1 MQVNT
6 IVDCQIALP
15 FVQVR
20 HKNIDIYYNIEKV
33 QRCKVHKEK
42 KETNNKRII
51 NVIYKTKT
59 NKQTNL
65 LTSLYKTTTTTAK
78 NDII

>member
-1 MQVNT
+1 M
-6 IVDCQIALP
+6 DCQIALP

-20 HKNIDIYYNIEKV
+20 HKNIDTEVLQYRKGT
-33 QRCKVHKEK
+33 RCKVHKEK